1 LVVPCAPG
9 GAHDSVARL
18 VADKLG
24 KLLNQSVVVENRPG
38 GGTVVGTAAVAAAK
52 PDGYTLLL
60 VSPAHTINP
69 YINKSLPYDP
79 LNDFTPI
86 GQITRSAYVLV
97 TSPQSRFKAVGDFKP
112 ASQSGQQ
119 MSYAS
124 SGTGSAPHLAGAL
137 LA

>member
-1 LVVPCAPG
+1 
-9 GAHDSVARL
+9 
-18 VADKLG
+18 
-24 KLLNQSVVVENRPG
+24 LLNQSVVVENRPG

-69 YINKSLPYDP
+69 YITKSLPYDP

-112 ASQSGQQ
+112 ASQSGQK
-119 MSYAS
+119 MSYACL
-124 SGTGSAPHLAGAL
+124 APAARRIWRGRCWRRCWARRSCIFRIRVAGRPWSES
-137 LA
+137 